1 MAFVQRK
8 INAKITLGTG
18 DFGSGAAGPNN
29 TVVAEGLRVSAQI
42 AKSGAPSAD
51 TAEIRIWGLTR
62 DVMNRATD
70 LGKPLAR
77 ARTNVIQ
84 IAAGDAVSGMA
95 TVFSGTILAGYA
107 DFSDPPNACLAISAM
122 SNAVD
127 AAKPVRPLSFPGGAD
142 VVTVMAQVAS
152 AMGKSLI
159 NWGVSGIQLASPYYP
174 GTAIDQVKAIAAAAG
189 INYATSDGEPLEIW
203 PMNGTRGGAIP
214 EVSPTT
220 GLVGYPQYCDV
231 GCIIKT
237 LYQPGFNIGGQ
248 FNLDTSITNAKG
260 LWSVYALSYDLE
272 SETPGGEWFAH
283 ITAYRLVAAGGGA

>member
-142 VVTVMAQVAS
+142 VVTVMTQAAAS
-152 AMGKSLI
+152 MGKNLI
-159 NWGVSGIQLASPYYP
+159 NWGVKGIQLSSPYYP
-174 GTAIDQVKAIAAAAG
+174 GTGMDQVKAIAAAAG
-189 INYATSDGEPLEIW
+189 INQYTTTGQPLEIW
-203 PMNGTRGGAIP
+203 PIGGVRGDL
-214 EVSPTT
+214 
-220 GLVGYPQYCDV
+220 LVPDVYEMQLAVGHRREHGDV
-231 GCIIKT
+231 G
-237 LYQPGFNIGGQ
+237 
-248 FNLDTSITNAKG
+248 
-260 LWSVYALSYDLE
+260 
-272 SETPGGEWFAH
+272 
-283 ITAYRLVAAGGGA
+283 VAAEPEDVGDPARFEIPDELVRDEIAHVQ